1 MEPETI
7 LIVDDNRQIADF
19 CATKLLPEIG
29 FNARVAYT
37 AQQAFEMI
45 QENSISLL
53 LLDLH
58 LPDMTGF
65 DLLKK
70 LSEVDKTLPTILI
83 TAEGSEQIAADAFRL
98 GVEDYLPKPIDAD
111 KLALAVNRVLTQ
123 ARLREEKERLTF
135 QLKEQVALHAVLSRV
150 GRSITSSLNL
160 DEVLLRIV
168 EAGVYLTRA
177 EEGFLALHD
186 QQTDQLYL
194 RAVKNIDEEK
204 SKTIRLPANDSLVGQ
219 VYRTGKSMRVRSNST
234 DHQLIK
240 VSTGYLVQ
248 SVLHVP
254 IASKGRPLGVLS
266 VVNHI
271 NPNPFKERDET
282 LLLSLADYAAI
293 ALENAQLYRYAEQE
307 ILERKRAEAALR
319 ESEERYALAVRG
331 ANDGI
336 WDWDLKTNRV
346 YYSPRWKAMLGYEE
360 SAISQSIDEWIS
372 RVHPEDVEHLK
383 VALQAHIEGTSEQ
396 LDLEYRIQ
404 HKDGTYRWILCRGLT
419 VRDASGKA
427 YRLAGSQSD
436 ITDRKYAEEKLL
448 HDAFYDLL
456 TGLPNRALFKDHL
469 GLAVERVKRKPD
481 YRFAVLFLDLD
492 RFKDV
497 NDTLG
502 HGVGDELLA
511 SVARKLEKRMRS
523 TDTVAR
529 FGGDEFVILIE
540 DFQEDENA
548 IQLAEWI
555 IKELAEPFKIKHRD
569 VFINASIGIV
579 LSSVSYKHGDE
590 VLRDADIAMYNAKSK
605 GKGRYEV
612 FTPSMRE
619 DLLNRTEMEHDLRR
633 AIDNNEL
640 YIHYQTIVSLQNEQ
654 VVGVEALV
662 RWKHPRRGFIP
673 PNDFIPLAEETDLIT
688 QIDRWVMRQACL
700 QLQEWRAKIPGAHDL
715 TVSVNLS
722 SKDISKPDLIEYIKS
737 VLEESGLQPCD
748 LKLEITESAILENT
762 DLTSQTFDR
771 LRDLGVQLQIDDFGT
786 GYSALSYLSNFPI
799 DALKIDQSF
808 IRSMAEDDNNTKI
821 VQAILMLSDRLDV
834 GVIAEGIENEKLFL
848 WLKDLGC
855 EYGQGYYISRP
866 LEPKLVTANLVE
878 KLRSQPG
885 RVSLTPPRR
894 LPGSPSAEGST
905 YPTSVKSPRSL

>member
-1 MEPETI
+1 M
-7 LIVDDNRQIADF
+7 
-19 CATKLLPEIG
+19 G
-29 FNARVAYT
+29 FAARVAYT
-37 AQQAFEMI
+37 AKQALEI
-45 QENSISLL
+45 IHSDSISLL

-65 DLLKK
+65 DLLHKLYESDKK
-70 LSEVDKTLPTILI
+70 LPTILI

-111 KLALAVNRVLTQ
+111 ELALAVNRVLTQ
-123 ARLREEKERLTF
+123 HRLREEKDLLTL

-186 QQTDQLYL
+186 QESGQLYM

-204 SKTIRLPANDSLVGQ
+204 SKTIRLPVNDSLVGQ
-219 VYRTGKSMRVRSNST
+219 VYRTGKSLRVRSSAADNR
-234 DHQLIK
+234 LIK

-248 SVLHVP
+248 SALHVP
-254 IASKGRPLGVLS
+254 IASKGKPLGVLS

-271 NPNPFKERDET
+271 NEIPFKDRDET

-293 ALENAQLYRYAEQE
+293 ALENAQLYQYAEQE
-307 ILERKRAEAALR
+307 IHERKRAEFALR

-336 WDWDLKTNRV
+336 WDWDLRTNRV
-346 YYSPRWKAMLGYEE
+346 YYSPRWKTMLGYQENEIGHTIEE
-360 SAISQSIDEWIS
+360 WLD
-372 RVHPEDVEHLK
+372 RVHPEDLEHLK
-383 VALQAHIEGTSEQ
+383 VALQSHIEGTSEQ
-396 LDLEYRIQ
+396 LDIEYRIQ
-404 HKDGTYRWILCRGLT
+404 HKDDSFRWILCRGLT
-419 VRDASGKA
+419 VRDTSGKA

-469 GLAVERVKRKPD
+469 ALAVERAKRKSD

-497 NDTLG
+497 NDSLG
-502 HGVGDELLA
+502 HGVGDELLI
-511 SVARKLEKRMRS
+511 SVARKLENRMRS

-540 DFQEDENA
+540 DIQDDDNA
-548 IQLAEWI
+548 LQVAEWI
-555 IKELAEPFKIKHRD
+555 IQELGEAFTIHQRD

-579 LSSVSYKHGDE
+579 HSSVNYQRADE
-590 VLRDADIAMYNAKSK
+590 VLRDADIAMYKAKSK
-605 GKGRYEV
+605 GKGRYEI

-619 DLLNRTEMEHDLRR
+619 DILNRTELERDLRR

-640 YIHYQTIVSLQNEQ
+640 RVYYQTIVSLQTEQ

-662 RWKHPRRGFIP
+662 RWQHPIRGLVP
-673 PNDFIPLAEETDLIT
+673 PSDFIPLAEETDLIVH
-688 QIDRWVMRQACL
+688 IDRWVMRQACM
-700 QLQEWRAKIPGAHDL
+700 QLRSWKDKLPAASDL
-715 TVSVNLS
+715 SVSVNLS
-722 SKDISKPDLIEYIKS
+722 TKHVTRPDLVSYIES
-737 VLEESGLQPCD
+737 VLRESNLRPCD
-748 LKLEITESAILENT
+748 LKLEITESAILENSEV
-762 DLTSQTFDR
+762 TSQFFDR
-771 LRDLGVQLQIDDFGT
+771 LRELGVQLQIDDFGT

-799 DALKIDQSF
+799 NALKIDQSF
-808 IRSMAEDDNNTKI
+808 IRSMTEDDNNTKI
-821 VQAILMLSDRLDV
+821 VQAILMLSERLDV
-834 GVIAEGIENEKLFL
+834 GVIAEGVETERLFVR
-848 WLKDLGC
+848 LKELGC
-855 EYGQGYYISRP
+855 QYGQGYFISKP
-866 LEPKLVTANLVE
+866 LEPKLVTADLSL
-878 KLRSQPG
+878 KLAVQ
-885 RVSLTPPRR
+885 VT
-894 LPGSPSAEGST
+894 
-905 YPTSVKSPRSL
+905 

>member
-1 MEPETI
+1 MASETI
-7 LIVDDNRQIADF
+7 LVVDDNRQIADF
-19 CATKLLPEIG
+19 CARKLLPEMG
-29 FNARVAYT
+29 FAARVAYT
-37 AQQAFEMI
+37 AKQALEI
-45 QENSISLL
+45 IHSDSISLL

-65 DLLKK
+65 DLLHKLYESDKK
-70 LSEVDKTLPTILI
+70 LPTILI

-111 KLALAVNRVLTQ
+111 ELALAVNRVLTQ
-123 ARLREEKERLTF
+123 HRLREEKDLLTL

-186 QQTDQLYL
+186 QGSGQLYM

-204 SKTIRLPANDSLVGQ
+204 SKTIRLPVNDSLVGQ
-219 VYRTGKSMRVRSNST
+219 VYRTGKSMRVRSSAADNR
-234 DHQLIK
+234 LIK

-248 SVLHVP
+248 SALHVP

-271 NPNPFKERDET
+271 NEIPFKDRDET

-293 ALENAQLYRYAEQE
+293 ALENAQLYQYAEQE
-307 ILERKRAEAALR
+307 IHERKRAESALR

-336 WDWDLKTNRV
+336 WDWDLRTNRV
-346 YYSPRWKAMLGYEE
+346 YYSPRWKTMLGYQENEIGHTIEE
-360 SAISQSIDEWIS
+360 WLD
-372 RVHPEDVEHLK
+372 RVHPEDLEHLK
-383 VALQAHIEGTSEQ
+383 VALQSHIEGTSEQ
-396 LDLEYRIQ
+396 LDIEYRIQ
-404 HKDGTYRWILCRGLT
+404 HKDNSFRWILCRGLT

-469 GLAVERVKRKPD
+469 ALAVERAKRKSD

-497 NDTLG
+497 NDSLG
-502 HGVGDELLA
+502 HGVGDELLI
-511 SVARKLEKRMRS
+511 SVARKLENRMRS

-540 DFQEDENA
+540 DIQDDDNA
-548 IQLAEWI
+548 VQVAEWI
-555 IKELAEPFKIKHRD
+555 IQELGEAFTIHQRD

-579 LSSVSYKHGDE
+579 HSSINYQRADE
-590 VLRDADIAMYNAKSK
+590 VLRDADIAMYKAKSK
-605 GKGRYEV
+605 GKGRYEI

-619 DLLNRTEMEHDLRR
+619 DILNRTELERDLRR

-640 YIHYQTIVSLQNEQ
+640 RVYYQTIVSLQTEQ
-654 VVGVEALV
+654 IVGVEALV
-662 RWKHPRRGFIP
+662 RWQHPTRGLVP
-673 PNDFIPLAEETDLIT
+673 PSEFIPLAEETDLIIH
-688 QIDRWVMRQACL
+688 IDRWVMRQACM
-700 QLQEWRAKIPGAHDL
+700 QLRFWKEKLPAASDL
-715 TVSVNLS
+715 SVSVNLS
-722 SKDISKPDLIEYIKS
+722 TKHVTRPDLVSYIES
-737 VLEESGLQPCD
+737 VLRETNLRPCD
-748 LKLEITESAILENT
+748 LKLEITESAILENSEV
-762 DLTSQTFDR
+762 TSQFFDR
-771 LRDLGVQLQIDDFGT
+771 LRGLGVQLQIDDFGT

-799 DALKIDQSF
+799 NALKIDQSF
-808 IRSMAEDDNNTKI
+808 IRSMTEDDNNTKI
-821 VQAILMLSDRLDV
+821 VQAILMLSERLEV
-834 GVIAEGIENEKLFL
+834 GVIAEGVETERLFVR
-848 WLKDLGC
+848 LKELGC
-855 EYGQGYYISRP
+855 QYGQGYFISKP
-866 LEPKLVTANLVE
+866 LEPKLVTADL
-878 KLRSQPG
+878 
-885 RVSLTPPRR
+885 
-894 LPGSPSAEGST
+894 
-905 YPTSVKSPRSL
+905 SVKLAVQVT

>member
-1 MEPETI
+1 M
-7 LIVDDNRQIADF
+7 
-19 CATKLLPEIG
+19 G
-29 FNARVAYT
+29 FSARVAYT
-37 AQQAFEMI
+37 AKQALEI
-45 QENSISLL
+45 IESDSISLL

-65 DLLKK
+65 DLLHKLYECDKK
-70 LSEVDKTLPTILI
+70 LPTILI

-98 GVEDYLPKPIDAD
+98 GVEDYLPKPIDAGE
-111 KLALAVNRVLTQ
+111 LALAVNRVLTQ
-123 ARLREEKERLTF
+123 HRLREEKDLLTL

-186 QQTDQLYL
+186 QESGQLYM

-204 SKTIRLPANDSLVGQ
+204 SKTIRLPVNDSLVGQ
-219 VYRTGKSMRVRSNST
+219 VYRTGKSMRVRSSAADNR
-234 DHQLIK
+234 LIK

-248 SVLHVP
+248 SALHVP

-271 NPNPFKERDET
+271 NEIPFKDRDET

-293 ALENAQLYRYAEQE
+293 ALENAQLYQYAEQE
-307 ILERKRAEAALR
+307 IHERKRAETALR

-336 WDWDLKTNRV
+336 WDWDLRTNRV
-346 YYSPRWKAMLGYEE
+346 YYSPRWKTMLGYQENEIGHTIEE
-360 SAISQSIDEWIS
+360 WLD
-372 RVHPEDVEHLK
+372 RVHPEDLEHLK
-383 VALQAHIEGTSEQ
+383 VALQSHIEGTSEQ
-396 LDLEYRIQ
+396 LDIEYRIQ
-404 HKDGTYRWILCRGLT
+404 HKDNSFRWILCRGLT

-469 GLAVERVKRKPD
+469 ALAVERAKRKSD
-481 YRFAVLFLDLD
+481 YRFAVLFMDLD

-497 NDTLG
+497 NDSLG
-502 HGVGDELLA
+502 HGVGDELLI
-511 SVARKLEKRMRS
+511 SVAHKLENRMRS

-540 DFQEDENA
+540 DIQDDDNA
-548 IQLAEWI
+548 VQVAEWI
-555 IKELAEPFKIKHRD
+555 IQELGEAFTIHHRD

-579 LSSVSYKHGDE
+579 HSSVNYQRADE
-590 VLRDADIAMYNAKSK
+590 VLRDADIAMYKAKSK
-605 GKGRYEV
+605 GKGRYEI

-619 DLLNRTEMEHDLRR
+619 DILNRTELERDLRR

-640 YIHYQTIVSLQNEQ
+640 RVYYQTIVSLQTEQ
-654 VVGVEALV
+654 IVGVEALV
-662 RWKHPRRGFIP
+662 RWQHPTRGLVP
-673 PNDFIPLAEETDLIT
+673 PIEFIPLAEETDLIIH
-688 QIDRWVMRQACL
+688 IDRWVMRQACM
-700 QLQEWRAKIPGAHDL
+700 QLRFWKEKLPAASDL
-715 TVSVNLS
+715 SVSVNLS
-722 SKDISKPDLIEYIKS
+722 TKHVTRPDLVSYIES
-737 VLEESGLQPCD
+737 VLRETNLRPCD
-748 LKLEITESAILENT
+748 LKLEITESAILENSEA
-762 DLTSQTFDR
+762 TSQFFDR
-771 LRDLGVQLQIDDFGT
+771 LRGLGVQLQIDDFGT

-799 DALKIDQSF
+799 NALKIDQSF
-808 IRSMAEDDNNTKI
+808 IRSMTEDDNNTKI
-821 VQAILMLSDRLDV
+821 VQAILMLSERLEV
-834 GVIAEGIENEKLFL
+834 GVIAEGVETERLFVR
-848 WLKDLGC
+848 LKELGC
-855 EYGQGYYISRP
+855 QYGQGYFISKP
-866 LEPKLVTANLVE
+866 LEPKLVTADL
-878 KLRSQPG
+878 
-885 RVSLTPPRR
+885 
-894 LPGSPSAEGST
+894 
-905 YPTSVKSPRSL
+905 SVKLAVQVT